1 MADKC
6 PVDHSALAAS
16 ADKCPVDHGSL
27 ASSADKCPVDHE
39 QRSTWA
45 SLLPSSSK
53 GAPAQPQPHA
63 PGTLPQD
70 REISSIPR
78 VDGSNWVYPSQAQ
91 FYAAMARKNHNPQA
105 SDMRVIVPI
114 HNAVNERAWLEV
126 MKWEAG
132 QGGELCGGVKLVSFK
147 GRPKDL
153 TPKARLKTF
162 LGYVLDSRYSLY
174 SELMPASRYSA
185 PFDRHDWIVERCG
198 KQIRYVIDFYTG
210 HSNKPG
216 SNLSFYLDARPA
228 LDNWDGVRMRA
239 ERFWERWVGRSWTT
253 KATSPEP
260 APPRS

>member
-6 PVDHSALAAS
+6 PVDHGALAPS
-16 ADKCPVDHGSL
+16 ADKCPVDHGSIS
-27 ASSADKCPVDHE
+27 SSADKCPVDHE

-53 GAPAQPQPHA
+53 SAPAQPQQHA
-63 PGTLPQD
+63 PGILPRD

-78 VDGSNWVYPSQAQ
+78 VDGSKWVYPSQAQ

-105 SDMRVIVPI
+105 SDMQVIVPI
-114 HNAVNERAWLEV
+114 HNAVNERAWMEV
-126 MKWEAG
+126 MKWEAS
-132 QGGELCGGVKLVSFK
+132 QGGEQCGGVKLVSFK

-162 LGYVLDSRYSLY
+162 LG
-174 SELMPASRYSA
+174 YSA

-210 HSNKPG
+210 HSNRPG

-239 ERFWERWVGRSWTT
+239 ERFWERWAGKLWSNG
-253 KATSPEP
+253 ATSTDS
-260 APPRS
+260 ASPRS